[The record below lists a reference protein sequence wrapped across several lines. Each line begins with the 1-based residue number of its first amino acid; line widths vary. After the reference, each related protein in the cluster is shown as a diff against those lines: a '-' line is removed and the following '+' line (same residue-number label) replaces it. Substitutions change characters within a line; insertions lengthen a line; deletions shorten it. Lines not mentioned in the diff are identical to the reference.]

1 MLFEGTYQHYHS
13 LDAARAKKYLEFAV
27 EAAEVVMNSGLY
39 QFDSD
44 FKSLFSSA
52 SLDGNPE
59 VILWRTYDAGVGIT
73 HHIGS
78 YNNGTEGQPA
88 AANLAMRSEER
99 RDGKECV
106 STCRSR

>member
-1 MLFEGTYQHYHS
+1 
-13 LDAARAKKYLEFAV
+13 
-27 EAAEVVMNSGLY
+27 MNSGLY

-44 FKSLFSSA
+44 FKSLFSSE

-78 YNNGTEGQPA
+78 YNKGTEGQPA
-88 AANLAMRSEER
+88 AANLALVKTFICK
-99 RDGKECV
+99 DGKVWQNSAVADASSFSMEDLDRT
-106 STCRSR
+106 STRLNSSHYCASRMPSSA